1 MNRSRVLR
9 GIGRGAVV
17 LVALILLLWFSAA
30 HAGQRVTLDLGLFT
44 LRNVPLPFA
53 LYGAAILGM
62 AFILLIGLRAD
73 LETRRLL
80 QRYRAIAELERAA
93 ERVRSSERE
102 AGSPDASE
110 GSGRSASRRAPREGD
125 GEGEGEGRSHLED
138 ARQVAGPE

>member
-1 MNRSRVLR
+1 MNRLRVIR
-9 GIGRGAVV
+9 WVGRGVV
-17 LVALILLLWFSAA
+17 LVLALVLLVWFSAA

-44 LRNVPLPFA
+44 LRDVPLPFA

-62 AFILLIGLRAD
+62 AFILAIGFRAD

-93 ERVRSSERE
+93 QRVRTGEDEADTEGTADASEVSASERE
-102 AGSPDASE
+102 DAKGE
-110 GSGRSASRRAPREGD
+110 RERG
-125 GEGEGEGRSHLED
+125 GRSHLED